1 MAVTFFKRSI
11 VPASPSEIWPVVTS
25 PEGINF
31 ELMPV
36 MRMTVPRQLKG
47 KAIHE
52 MPVRQKIGRSWFFLL
67 GFLPIDFDDITIAEL
82 DDGRRFLERSTMMS
96 MSAWEHE
103 RTLVERDGGTEVSD
117 RVMFKM
123 RPPLGWVPG
132 AHAVIGT
139 LLRWLFEHRHR
150 RLVRWFQE
158 HRVLALPGKEGSS
171 QVGEGV
177 RP

>member
-1 MAVTFFKRSI
+1 M
-11 VPASPSEIWPVVTS
+11 VTS

-36 MRMTVPRQLKG
+36 MRMTVPRQLRG

-52 MPVRQKIGRSWFFLL
+52 MPVREKIGRSWFFLL
-67 GFLPIDFDDITIAEL
+67 GVIPIDYDDITIAEL
-82 DDGRRFLERSTMMS
+82 ENGRRFLERSTMMS

-103 RTLVERDGGTEVSD
+103 RTIVSCEGGSQVTD

-132 AHAVIGT
+132 AHKVLGAC
-139 LLRWLFEHRHR
+139 LQWLFGHRHR
-150 RLVRWFQE
+150 RLARWFEQA
-158 HRVLALPGKEGSS
+158 RANTPALRAGEVGKIE
-171 QVGEGV
+171 EA
-177 RP
+177 RR